1 MGLREKK
8 AERTRERIVAEALA
22 MFIAQGYAETTMESI
37 AEAAEIHPA
46 TLYRYFP
53 SKDLIVLADFASTA
67 ERFADSLERSPDD
80 IPLEAALMRAVV
92 GVFDDASDRESH
104 LDRRMLR
111 SIIDQS
117 PAARARVWDIQEQQ
131 RQRVGAV
138 IARRLGR
145 EAVDVDVVLSAR
157 TVILILETAADIWR
171 DGEGSVTSGD
181 IARDLAQRFRNGGLV
196 LPDPDA

>member
-8 AERTRERIVAEALA
+8 AERTRQRIVAEALA
-22 MFIAQGYAETTMESI
+22 MFTAQGYAETTMESI

-67 ERFADSLERSPDD
+67 ERFADSLEHSPDD
-80 IPLEAALMRAVV
+80 VALEDALMRAVV
-92 GVFDDASDRESH
+92 GVFEEAPDGQTH
-104 LDRRMLR
+104 LERRMLR

-117 PAARARVWDIQEQQ
+117 PAARARVWDIQDQQ
-131 RQRVGAV
+131 RRRVGAV

-145 EAVDVDVVLSAR
+145 QAHDFDVVLSAR

-171 DGEGSVTSGD
+171 DSDGSVSTGD
-181 IARDLAQRFRNGGLV
+181 IARDLARAFRDGGLI
-196 LPDPDA
+196 LPNPDA